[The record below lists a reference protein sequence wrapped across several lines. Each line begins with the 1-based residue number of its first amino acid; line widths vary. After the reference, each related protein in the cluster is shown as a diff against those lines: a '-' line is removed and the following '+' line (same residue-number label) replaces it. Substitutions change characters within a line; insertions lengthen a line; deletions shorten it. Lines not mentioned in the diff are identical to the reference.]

1 MFTLKRLR
9 LAFWKTGTSTT
20 TNEQIRMRPVGV
32 FLHGLSPNNKLLP
45 MQFSTQRRAQVLVS
59 CLLVIALF
67 CGLVSTSHAGL
78 VAYDGFSYTNGNLL
92 PGQGGGTGW
101 GGSWSQGS
109 GTTPT
114 VDGGVAKLA
123 FTAGL
128 AQSQASRNLN
138 TTLGADDTTTW
149 IRFNGSYFNSFFL
162 FSPPPLPFGGLSL
175 MNGVNESLQIGKF
188 SDGTNWSMGTSSGSV
203 STTVPVN
210 TSGDVWVRI
219 LHLAG
224 NDTVKMWVNPSNTT
238 SESNLDGATVDLTG
252 LDISFN
258 RIMLHGHHGGM
269 TFSDHTWSFDNV
281 RIGTSFDAMTAVPE
295 PSALALV
302 GLVVVGMGAVRRRIV

>member
-1 MFTLKRLR
+1 
-9 LAFWKTGTSTT
+9 
-20 TNEQIRMRPVGV
+20 
-32 FLHGLSPNNKLLP
+32 

-78 VAYDGFSYTNGNLL
+78 VAYDGFSYSNGNL

-101 GGSWSQGS
+101 GGTWSQGS

-123 FTAGL
+123 FTDGL
-128 AQSQASRNLN
+128 VQSQASRNLN
-138 TTLGADDTTTW
+138 TTLGADGTTTW
-149 IRFNGSYFNSFFL
+149 IRFNGSYLNNSNFI
-162 FSPPPLPFGGLSL
+162 SPPPLPFGGLSL
-175 MNGVNESLQIGKF
+175 MNGVNESLLIGKF
-188 SDGTNWSMGTSSGSV
+188 GGGTNWSMGTSSGSA
-203 STTVPVN
+203 STTVPVY
-210 TSGDVWVRI
+210 TGGDIWVRI

-224 NDTVKMWVNPSNTT
+224 NDTVKMWVNPSNMTT
-238 SESNLDGATVDLTG
+238 ESNLDGATADLTG

-258 RIMLHGHHGGM
+258 SIMLHGHHGGM
-269 TFSDHTWSFDNV
+269 NFSTHTWSFDNV
-281 RIGTSFDAMTAVPE
+281 RVGTSFDAMTAVPE

-302 GLVVVGMGAVRRRIV
+302 GLVVVGLGAVRRRIV